1 MRVSWGKISMHRWPK
16 KLGLALTVILILPV
30 AETATLFA
38 VARRLG
44 VGWTVLLLAAAMAA
58 GIYVFLVAGP
68 RRISGLRQA
77 LARGELPAPPLF
89 DGVILLVAAL
99 LFLFPGFLTDCLA
112 LLLLI
117 PAFRSLVRR
126 QACRLAWRY
135 VRGR

>member
-1 MRVSWGKISMHRWPK
+1 MHRWPK
-16 KLGLALTVILILPV
+16 KLGLALAVILILPV

-77 LARGELPAPPLF
+77 LVRGELPAPP
-89 DGVILLVAAL
+89 
-99 LFLFPGFLTDCLA
+99 
-112 LLLLI
+112 
-117 PAFRSLVRR
+117 
-126 QACRLAWRY
+126 
-135 VRGR
+135 